1 MPLNPIQRTYTCK
14 QGKVAKKNKNRKIYV
29 CNDNRRNLE
38 NILYSAFRWKTKI
51 IFLLYL
57 NTDRS
62 IVDLDL
68 VRPKYVYIALFNRF
82 ILKTYNQVYTIE
94 TLISSFDR

>member
-1 MPLNPIQRTYTCK
+1 M
-14 QGKVAKKNKNRKIYV
+14 KNK
-29 CNDNRRNLE
+29 DN
-38 NILYSAFRWKTKI
+38 
-51 IFLLYL
+51 FLLYL

-68 VRPKYVYIALFNRF
+68 VRPKYVYIALINRF
-82 ILKTYNQVYTIE
+82 ILKIYNQVYTIE

>member
-1 MPLNPIQRTYTCK
+1 MIIDEIKKIFCIQRLDEK
-14 QGKVAKKNKNRKIYV
+14 QRY
-29 CNDNRRNLE
+29 
-38 NILYSAFRWKTKI
+38 F
-51 IFLLYL
+51 FLLYL

>member
-14 QGKVAKKNKNRKIYV
+14 QGKVAKQNKNRKIYV
-29 CNDNRRNLE
+29 CNDYRRNLE

-68 VRPKYVYIALFNRF
+68 VRPKSLFNRF